1 MASCGSYSY
10 TFLLEGNSAGGYT
23 GQVEENPDI
32 QAEGSSFQEAFR
44 GLVSQL
50 HLYDSLATDCH
61 IVVKYRYTF
70 TS

>member
-10 TFLLEGNSAGGYT
+10 TFLLEGNSVEGYT
-23 GQVEENPDI
+23 GLVEENPDI
-32 QAEGSSFQEAFR
+32 RAEGSSYLEAFR
-44 GLVSQL
+44 GLLSQL
-50 HLYDSLATDCH
+50 HVYDSLATDCQ